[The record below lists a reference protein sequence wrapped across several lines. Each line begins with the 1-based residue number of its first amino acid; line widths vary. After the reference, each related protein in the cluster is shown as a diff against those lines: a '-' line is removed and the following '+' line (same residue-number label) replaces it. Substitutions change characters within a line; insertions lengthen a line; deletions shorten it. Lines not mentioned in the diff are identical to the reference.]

1 MIDKFI
7 IAINKLRSN
16 TQCTFYGEI
25 NNEQD
30 FNNNVLWNT
39 GVDSNNTAITTT
51 TCPYS
56 EITWTAVKAEMDKL

>member
-1 MIDKFI
+1 MIDKFM
-7 IAINKLRSN
+7 IAINKLRPN

-51 TCPYS
+51 TNPYS
-56 EITWTAVKAEMDKL
+56 EITWIKVKEEMDKL